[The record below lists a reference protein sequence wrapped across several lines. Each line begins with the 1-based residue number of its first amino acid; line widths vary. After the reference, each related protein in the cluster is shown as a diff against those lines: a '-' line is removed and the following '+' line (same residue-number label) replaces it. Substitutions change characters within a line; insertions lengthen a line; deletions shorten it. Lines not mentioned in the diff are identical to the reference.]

1 MNWRRCLTGCVLFL
15 AIAFLWLGVAGGI
28 PVETTEAEPELT
40 EHSQTGEPPTGLA
53 QEDIDAD
60 SVLLRADIRETGDAT
75 WSLQYRL
82 RLDDDETKQAFEE
95 LEAELDEDPSTYLD
109 SFEERLTETVRTAEA
124 ATDREMSADGFAV
137 STRTESQPQ
146 AEYGVVTFEF
156 EWSGFA
162 AVDDEEIRAGDAIDQ
177 LFLEDEQRL
186 QMSWPDSYE
195 LESTTPEPAV
205 RDQQRVVWRGPI
217 DFDAGQ
223 PRIVLSPVDERSSLW
238 IAAGLGLAVVGLGAV
253 AYWWHRREKQP
264 EESSPPVGAGQEG
277 GGGPDE
283 PTASGTTD
291 STEPAETSSDTPPEL
306 LSNEERILQ
315 LLQENGGRMKQKA
328 VAEELDWSAAKT
340 SQVVSDL
347 RDAEEVESFRLGRE
361 NILTLPDVD
370 LVEREEE

>member
-1 MNWRRCLTGCVLFL
+1 MNLRRCLIGCVLFL

-28 PVETTEAEPELT
+28 PVETTETGSELT
-40 EHSQTGEPPTGLA
+40 QNSQLGEPPTGLA

-146 AEYGVVTFEF
+146 AEYGIVTFEF

-162 AVDDEEIRAGDAIDQ
+162 AVNDEEIRAGDAIDQ
-177 LFLEDEQRL
+177 LFLEEDQRL
-186 QMSWPDSYE
+186 QMSWPDSYG
-195 LESTTPEPAV
+195 LDSTTPEPAV